1 MNYFKLQTQ
10 VTDWKSLFVLDKLFC
25 VAALFW
31 LSGEFVTDN
40 IFGPILSIN
49 TRSWLFG
56 KLLSE
61 IGLGLGILFMISSAI
76 YNLRLRG
83 RTVIT
88 IICLGLL
95 AIFCLVRIGTAA
107 FFYFYIPDTLK
118 VKDEIKATVLMAN
131 TLNSNL
137 SLEQKANSSKSIAA
151 YGYVNTGERMEYLT
165 NTGEKRIF
173 EPTPEDIARR
183 EERVKQLVEINRNLE
198 TLPLAAFEWFA
209 VLIIGTV
216 LGLVW
221 PIRNSKSKSIFG

>member
-1 MNYFKLQTQ
+1 MKYFKLQTQ
-10 VTDWKSLFVLDKLFC
+10 VTDWRSLFILDKLFC
-25 VAALFW
+25 VAALLW
-31 LSGEFVTDN
+31 LSGEFLTDD
-40 IFGPILSIN
+40 ILGPVFTVN
-49 TRSWLFG
+49 TQPWLLA
-56 KLLSE
+56 KLFSG
-61 IGLGLGILFMISSAI
+61 IGFALGILFMISSAI
-76 YNLRLRG
+76 YNMRLKG
-83 RTVIT
+83 RTAIT

-118 VKDEIKATVLMAN
+118 LKDEIKATVLIAN

-137 SLEQKANSSKSIAA
+137 SLEQKANSTKSIAA
-151 YGYVNTGERMEYLT
+151 YEYVNTGERMEYLT

-198 TLPLAAFEWFA
+198 ILPLAALEWFA
-209 VLIIGTV
+209 ILVIGTV

-221 PIRNSKSKSIFG
+221 PIRNTKSKSIFG